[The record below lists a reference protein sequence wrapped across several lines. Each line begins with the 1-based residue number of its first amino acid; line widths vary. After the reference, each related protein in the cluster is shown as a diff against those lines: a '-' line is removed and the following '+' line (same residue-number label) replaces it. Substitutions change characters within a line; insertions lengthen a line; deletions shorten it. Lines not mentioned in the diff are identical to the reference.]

1 MVAVKSGQPIPRRS
15 VALNPSPRSNAASI
29 LDRHGSLGSVIWL
42 RLSVRVAIPANDLD
56 EIASPHCLPQG
67 SGLHHDSKELRPAV
81 EFALQNPFAPTTMS
95 QMGPLSD
102 ISAQGL
108 FCTKPLPPIDDRC
121 PNGLAESQS
130 HFPHRIAKR
139 SKHPDERSRRA
150 PAGVES
156 LLVTAGTEQV
166 LVWQCGRRHSVAP
179 VGNTSAGNR
188 AGRIAFISQ
197 Q

>member
-67 SGLHHDSKELRPAV
+67 SGLHHDSRELRPAV

-95 QMGPLSD
+95 QMGPFQTFRPRGC
-102 ISAQGL
+102 SA
-108 FCTKPLPPIDDRC
+108 
-121 PNGLAESQS
+121 
-130 HFPHRIAKR
+130 
-139 SKHPDERSRRA
+139 RSRCHRLMIA
-150 PAGVES
+150 VRTDWPNLSRTFPTELRSDQSIQTNVVGGHRPAWKGCS
-156 LLVTAGTEQV
+156 
-166 LVWQCGRRHSVAP
+166 
-179 VGNTSAGNR
+179 
-188 AGRIAFISQ
+188 
-197 Q
+197 